1 MVSPLRSLAHGVHDR
16 AQIADQPEVEVA
28 VVADVLVIHVHDHD
42 LRLGIEAPAVA
53 HAEIE
58 RRAGQQDDV
67 GVVERGLARRHETVG
82 MVARQRAARRAIDVD
97 RHVEMAREPVDGV
110 MRAASARL
118 RAEQRHGALGVREQ
132 VRHLLHDLGI
142 ADEFR
147 RAAVGAAHAEIL
159 RDSALWT
166 PRPCHP

>member
-1 MVSPLRSLAHGVHDR
+1 MLARGVAAGSLAHRVDDG

-28 VVADVLVIHVHDHD
+28 IVADVPVIHVHDDD

-67 GVVERGLARRHETVG
+67 GVVERGLARGHEAVG
-82 MVARQRAARRAIDVD
+82 MIARQRAARRAVDVD

-110 MRAASARL
+110 MRPAGARL

-132 VRHLLHDLGI
+132 VGDLLARFWD
-142 ADEFR
+142 R
-147 RAAVGAAHAEIL
+147 R
-159 RDSALWT
+159 
-166 PRPCHP
+166 